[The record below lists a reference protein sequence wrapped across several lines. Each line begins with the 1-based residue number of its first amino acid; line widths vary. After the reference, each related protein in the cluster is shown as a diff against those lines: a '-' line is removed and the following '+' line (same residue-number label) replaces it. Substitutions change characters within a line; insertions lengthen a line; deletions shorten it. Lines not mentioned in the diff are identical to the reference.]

1 MRFYRRPLRA
11 TFPIVTGL
19 RIASAALLIPLVLLV
34 VFLAPPWL
42 FALVVAVVTLL
53 ALREYFE
60 LARRSGM
67 RTLDVPG
74 YFFSLALIMSQAVLP
89 FGTAIFISG
98 RGMIR
103 PYARLDTGL
112 SPVLILLAFV
122 VFAAAWSFV
131 IRVPLAQ
138 FLPAMA
144 TTGLG
149 LLWIGLPLSLLV
161 SLRAISPYFGPRLL
175 FFLLA
180 VVWVGDSAAYFVG
193 RAIGRHKLSPSI
205 SPGKSVEGAIASL
218 SCSVLFAIV
227 VAPWQ
232 HALPPGVLIAAA
244 ILTNVAAQFSDIVE
258 SAFKRGAGAKDS
270 GHLIPGHGGVL
281 DRIDSL
287 LLATPVLWYY
297 SVLVVS
303 QYF

>member
-1 MRFYRRPLRA
+1 M
-11 TFPIVTGL
+11 TGL
-19 RIASAALLIPLVLLV
+19 RVASAAVLIPLVLLV

-42 FALVVAVVTLL
+42 FASVVAAVTVL

-60 LARRSGM
+60 LVRRSGM
-67 RTLDVPG
+67 RTLDLPG
-74 YFFSLALIMSQAVLP
+74 YFFSLALIASQAVLP

-98 RGMIR
+98 RAMIH
-103 PYARLDTGL
+103 PHARLDTGL
-112 SPVLILLAFV
+112 TPVLILLAFV
-122 VFAAAWSFV
+122 VFAAAWSFAAR
-131 IRVPLAQ
+131 IPLVEM
-138 FLPAMA
+138 LPALA

-161 SLRAISPYFGPRLL
+161 SLRGISPYFGPRLV

-193 RAIGRHKLSPSI
+193 RAIGRHKLSPNI
-205 SPGKSVEGAIASL
+205 SPGKTVEGAIASL
-218 SCSVLFAIV
+218 GFSVVFALA

-232 HALPPGVLIAAA
+232 HALPLRDLIAAA
-244 ILTNVAAQFSDIVE
+244 ILTNVAGQFSDIVE